1 MEKLREAE
9 IAATQRLRK
18 TFKYPSESDDEDAV
32 ETGMDGQDRATVL
45 ETLSTTDTSTTR
57 KYTLFL
63 LAFPLVP
70 TLLYVPRLLSP
81 STFLPSLVAVA
92 SFLATA
98 YTLYFLPLPPTQMQ
112 LIDGVDVTPA
122 AVVMQNKG
130 KGKGKGAKTPP
141 WEGLPTDK
149 SVRRRVPYI
158 SEDMADLIGDY
169 IVTVNRAVC
178 GLLALYEVW
187 LSREWSEGFA
197 LGGGFLP
204 GFVCLVIL
212 WARTELRLIDMQA
225 LEKMDAGARGKT
237 K

>member
-1 MEKLREAE
+1 MPWKQAWMN
-9 IAATQRLRK
+9 RL
-18 TFKYPSESDDEDAV
+18 TPLS
-32 ETGMDGQDRATVL
+32 DRAAL
-45 ETLSTTDTSTTR
+45 LSTLHTHDTSTTH

-70 TLLYVPRLLSP
+70 TLLYIPRLFSLP
-81 STFLPSLVAVA
+81 TLLPSLVAIA

-98 YTLYFLPLPPTQMQ
+98 YTLYFLPLPPTQMEP
-112 LIDGVDVTPA
+112 IDGVDVTPTA
-122 AVVMQNKG
+122 IKG
-130 KGKGKGAKTPP
+130 KGKGKGKGKKPLGGYGMNTKTPP
-141 WEGLPTDK
+141 WEQPTEK
-149 SVRRRVPYI
+149 SVRRPVPYI
-158 SEDMADLIGDY
+158 SDDMADFIGDH

-225 LEKMDAGARGKT
+225 LEKMDACAGSAQGKL